1 MSCIKLIYVKVD
13 RILQKSGSGGSGY
26 CVCNTGNIPSYKKRA
41 APQYGAALTMAW
53 PIVNYLAAATVSTAV
68 AAAAVSTAAAA
79 VSTATA
85 AAVSTAAAVVS
96 TASVFSP
103 EPQEARNPIARMAR
117 IFFIFFVFK
126 KFD

>member
-1 MSCIKLIYVKVD
+1 MTKKELPRSTGQ
-13 RILQKSGSGGSGY
+13 LQRKAK
-26 CVCNTGNIPSYKKRA
+26 PF
-41 APQYGAALTMAW
+41 
-53 PIVNYLAAATVSTAV
+53 VNYLAAAVVST

-79 VSTATA
+79 VSTATG

-96 TASVFSP
+96 PASVFSP

-126 KFD
+126 KGLVEFHGLILKLKQGNPGD